1 MQNGSATATHYARGV
16 LFFLS
21 FFLSFL
27 FFCATKDVFRI
38 LISKLL
44 SFAGE
49 RKKRGGEGNFE
60 RTYVTYV
67 RRRRYKLSFSFLFYL
82 LFAMDQPLSPFH
94 LHSLAFFLFFSL
106 SLSLGRRVSKGS
118 TRWSCDLTISVPFFI
133 RSTFIF
139 PFFSSFFYPLP
150 FLSFF
155 LFFNQPKGAQSI
167 SYSLS
172 ALRGCGEKETERER
186 GSIQIVDDNRHVSV
200 IGILHACNE
209 IDASF
214 VFVQLNR
221 LVEKMGIKGA
231 ER

>member
-21 FFLSFL
+21 FFP

-167 SYSLS
+167 SSLRYV
-172 ALRGCGEKETERER
+172 AAERKRQRER

>member
-21 FFLSFL
+21 FFP

-67 RRRRYKLSFSFLFYL
+67 RRRRYKLSFLFLFYL

-94 LHSLAFFLFFSL
+94 LHSLAFFLFFFF

-139 PFFSSFFYPLP
+139 PFFSSFFLSPSLP
-150 FLSFF
+150 FF
-155 LFFNQPKGAQSI
+155 LF
-167 SYSLS
+167 
-172 ALRGCGEKETERER
+172 
-186 GSIQIVDDNRHVSV
+186 
-200 IGILHACNE
+200 
-209 IDASF
+209 
-214 VFVQLNR
+214 VF
-221 LVEKMGIKGA
+221 
-231 ER
+231 